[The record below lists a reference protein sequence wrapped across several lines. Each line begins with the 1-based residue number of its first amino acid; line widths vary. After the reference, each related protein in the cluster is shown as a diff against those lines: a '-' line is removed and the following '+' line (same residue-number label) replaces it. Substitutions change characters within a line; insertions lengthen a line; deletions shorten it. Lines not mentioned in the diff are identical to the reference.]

1 MSSQTTTRQ
10 RITGLFGRAFTD
22 ELEAIR
28 EDQHA
33 KEVEY
38 FTYHLGVREDDARNV
53 PHDLRDTLPN
63 TQVTSNLAPI
73 ASVVKTG
80 NGDEDEVAHGG
91 SSLVESLIF
100 YAHPF
105 ITLASMLIVALA
117 FRAAAPWVGRLLI
130 DALPFITL
138 ASMLLVALV
147 LRVAAP
153 RLGRLLIDALP
164 FITLASM
171 PIVALVFGATPL
183 LGLAFFL
190 GVQAAYAH
198 YTLPL
203 FGKNWRYMMR
213 PTVKTAVSISVVQVL
228 LAMLLPGEWVAP
240 LLVLGNVAMLA
251 RPFLE
256 GRHVSRGLGRR
267 PLPVEGYYPPVL
279 NNELERRAQQIEG
292 AKDLSKNGPFI
303 TLGYAT
309 GKFRDMGHPF
319 APDRGAP
326 MGGSVLDLSKHIAAF
341 GRTGSGKSYGLARP
355 FAQQW
360 MTLGTMVKR
369 LVNGVTKDVW
379 QNCGG
384 MFIMDTKAELGRDL
398 IRDARAMSLD
408 KFGVELIEIGT
419 EEGCVPMAI
428 LEGLGPTDIAQALA
442 EIAGEGKG
450 GNPFFENSTYKWI
463 QVAGTLLK
471 GAIDVQ
477 TDRLDKVVRG
487 LTHPTTGALLG
498 FKSYQHLVDTYKKAG
513 KPLPASIQA
522 KLKRDFVWNWYDLED
537 MCKGFIQDRIFLEGK
552 MPVDSNGKE
561 IKGFVSNAPKMPA
574 GGLVGQLRGL
584 DYYKTRLHPVPATLS
599 HEEKKALNAQRA
611 KGLMLDNAIKYATQ
625 FLPEMYDE
633 TRKNLLSTVGSWL
646 DIASTSELLIP
657 WLQLETGA
665 DVTACMRGAMVA
677 LSLSGKTHKQAGM
690 FFLDLAKRRFFN
702 AILARPEDWRKDEA
716 QRPVLLEVDEAQGF
730 LATGG
735 GKEAPE
741 AAILQMARSKGCVA
755 FYLTQSFSEYDACLG
770 HAAAKAFGGNF
781 NSFVTFDAENETLEW
796 ARDRIGKHRTIKFEG
811 MTAWG
816 EAKKKFEVPVR
827 VDDAKEMERV
837 HAERA
842 FAMTYPTDVVLTDD
856 DKKQLADEGHKGHTG
871 LHMRA
876 HLARM
881 FTVDLVLKA
890 VPEAIGAMKA
900 DLVLLQ
906 AWVKRQYHTV
916 LRKGGAKTKASDAER
931 VVPVSFKATV
941 IDEAQGNT
949 PVEPFF
955 NSTKFG
961 LLKDDF
967 TAVASFKRG
976 GSGVREDIM
985 RVIKRLSVKQIRD
998 LAKLQPGVVTV
1009 FDELDRLGIDYDRNA

>member
-1 MSSQTTTRQ
+1 MSSQATTRQ

-105 ITLASMLIVALA
+105 ITLASMLIVAL
-117 FRAAAPWVGRLLI
+117 L
-130 DALPFITL
+130 
-138 ASMLLVALV
+138 
-147 LRVAAP
+147 
-153 RLGRLLIDALP
+153 
-164 FITLASM
+164 
-171 PIVALVFGATPL
+171 FGHDPL

-213 PTVKTAVSISVVQVL
+213 PTVKTAVSIGVVQVL

-309 GKFRDMGHPF
+309 GRFRDMGHPF

-463 QVAGTLLK
+463 QVAGTLLE

-477 TDRLDKVVRG
+477 NVRLDKVVRG
-487 LTHPTTGALLG
+487 LTHPTTGAPLG

-537 MCKGFIQDRIFLEGK
+537 MCKDFILDPVFLKGK
-552 MPVDSNGKE
+552 LPLDSNGKE
-561 IKGFVSNAPKMPA
+561 IKSFVSNAPKMPA
-574 GGLVGQLRGL
+574 GGLVAQLEEL
-584 DYYKTRLHPVPATLS
+584 DYYKTRLDVVPSTLS
-599 HEEKKALNAQRA
+599 HEEKKALSDQRA
-611 KGLMLDNAIKYATQ
+611 KGLMLDNAIKYATK

-646 DIASTSELLIP
+646 DIASTSKLLIP

-677 LSLSGKTHKQAGM
+677 LSLSRTEHKKAGM

-702 AILARPEDWRKDEA
+702 AILARPEDWRKDET

-735 GKEAPE
+735 GEKDTPPE

-755 FYLTQSFSEYDACLG
+755 FYLTQSFSEYDARLG

-796 ARDRIGKHRTIKFEG
+796 ARDRIGKHRTIEFEG
-811 MTAWG
+811 MTAWW

-906 AWVKRQYHTV
+906 AWVKRQYHAV

-985 RVIKRLSVKQIRD
+985 KVIKRLSVKQIRD
-998 LAKLQPGVVTV
+998 LAALQPGVVTV